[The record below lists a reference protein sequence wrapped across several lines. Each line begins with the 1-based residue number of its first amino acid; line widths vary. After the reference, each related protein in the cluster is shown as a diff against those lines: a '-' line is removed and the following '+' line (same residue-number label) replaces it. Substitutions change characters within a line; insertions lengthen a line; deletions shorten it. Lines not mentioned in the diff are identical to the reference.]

1 MSPLRHWSTRLAGAA
16 VAIAIVAFYACTAK
30 PAPARA
36 LVSGDAA
43 SKGYVPPRR
52 YDEYYAFMSGGYSGQ
67 IAVYGLPSGRLL
79 KVIPVFSQFA
89 EDGYGYNE
97 ETKPLF
103 QTTYGFV
110 PWDDSHHPEL
120 SMTNGVPDGR
130 WLFINANNTPRIAR
144 IDLTRFETDAIL
156 QIPNSAGGH
165 ASPFTTPDSKYVVSA
180 TRFSVPIPN
189 TDVPIDSYKQNFKGT
204 LSFI

>member
-1 MSPLRHWSTRLAGAA
+1 MPTLRSRSTFFAAAGI
-16 VAIAIVAFYACTAK
+16 AIAGVAFACSMNRSPSQSLA
-30 PAPARA
+30 
-36 LVSGDAA
+36 VGDAA
-43 SKGYVPPRR
+43 SRVYVPPGS
-52 YDEYYAFMSGGYSGQ
+52 YDEFYSFMSGGYSGQ

-103 QTTYGFV
+103 NTTYGFI

-144 IDLTRFETDAIL
+144 IDLTRFETDEIL
-156 QIPNSAGGH
+156 QIPNAAGGH

-180 TRFSVPIPN
+180 TRFSIP
-189 TDVPIDSYKQNFKGT
+189 PSRT
-204 LSFI
+204 LTS